1 MKNNLT
7 EELLVSLSADQP
19 SISPKFF
26 YDDIGSHLFDVITL
40 LKEYYPTR
48 TEKWIMDTYQRE
60 IADAVG
66 HCDVLLDLGA
76 GNCAKAS
83 RLFSSLKPK
92 QYRALDISK
101 EYVEAAVTDL
111 QKQFPQIAMSAHAI
125 DLSLPLTFSDIQELR
140 TVFFYPGSSIGN
152 FDPEKADL
160 LFLNLANEC
169 HGNGGLLIGVDLVKD
184 VKTLDLAYNDPLGV
198 TAAFNLNAL
207 LNVNRLI
214 GSNFELQDW
223 EHYAFFNTSLS
234 RIEMHLRALSDVSV
248 TIPGNDG
255 KDHPLSFSAGDL
267 IHTEN
272 SYKYTQENFV
282 EKLRRAGFNDIHCW
296 TDPNQYFLVCF
307 ANAQKSPD

>member
-1 MKNNLT
+1 
-7 EELLVSLSADQP
+7 
-19 SISPKFF
+19 
-26 YDDIGSHLFDVITL
+26 
-40 LKEYYPTR
+40 
-48 TEKWIMDTYQRE
+48 MDTYQRE
-60 IADAVG
+60 IAKAVG

-83 RLFSSLKPK
+83 RLFNSFKPK

-101 EYVEAAVTDL
+101 EYVEAAVADL

-140 TVFFYPGSSIGN
+140 IVFFYPGSSIGN
-152 FDPEKADL
+152 FDPEKADQ

-184 VKTLDLAYNDPLGV
+184 VETLDLAYNDPLGV

-214 GSNFELQDW
+214 GSNFALQDW
-223 EHYAFFNTSLS
+223 EHYAFFNTTLS
-234 RIEMHLRALSDVSV
+234 RIEMHLRSLSDVKV

-255 KDHPLSFSAGDL
+255 KDHLLSFSAGDL

-272 SYKYTQENFV
+272 SYKYTQEDFV
-282 EKLRRAGFNDIHCW
+282 EKLRRAGFNDIQCW
-296 TDPNQYFLVCF
+296 TDPNKYFLVCF
-307 ANAQKSPD
+307 ANAKKSLR

>member
-1 MKNNLT
+1 MKNALT
-7 EELLVSLSADQP
+7 EELLISLSAEKP

-48 TEKWIMDTYQRE
+48 TEKWIMDAYQRE

-92 QYRALDISK
+92 QYQALDISK
-101 EYVEAAVTDL
+101 EYVEAAVNDL

-125 DLSLPLTFSDIQELR
+125 DLSLPLAFPGIQELR

-152 FDPEKADL
+152 FDPEKVDQ
-160 LFLNLANEC
+160 FFINLANEC

-184 VKTLDLAYNDPLGV
+184 VATLNLAYNDPLGV

-214 GSNFELQDW
+214 GSNFALQDW
-223 EHYAFFNTSLS
+223 EHYAFFNTALS
-234 RIEMHLRALSDVSV
+234 RIEMHLRAISDVKV
-248 TIPGNDG
+248 TIPGPGG
-255 KDHPLSFSAGDL
+255 KDHLLSFSAGDL

-272 SYKYTQENFV
+272 SYKYTQEDFV
-282 EKLRRAGFNDIHCW
+282 EKLRRAGFSDIHCW
-296 TDPNQYFLVCF
+296 TDPNKYFLVCF
-307 ANAQKSPD
+307 ANAQKSPG

>member
-1 MKNNLT
+1 MKNTLT
-7 EELLVSLSADQP
+7 EELLVSLSADKP
-19 SISPKFF
+19 FISPKFF

-60 IADAVG
+60 IAEAVG

-83 RLFSSLKPK
+83 RLFNSLKPK

-101 EYVEAAVTDL
+101 EYVEAAVADL

-152 FDPEKADL
+152 FDPEKADQ
-160 LFLNLANEC
+160 FFINLANEC

-184 VKTLDLAYNDPLGV
+184 VETLDLAYNDPLGV

-223 EHYAFFNTSLS
+223 EHYAFFNASLS
-234 RIEMHLRALSDVSV
+234 RIEMHLRALSDVKV

-255 KDHPLSFSAGDL
+255 KDRPLSFSSGDL

-272 SYKYTQENFV
+272 SYKYTQKNFV
-282 EKLRRAGFNDIHCW
+282 EKLRRAGFSDIQCW
-296 TDPNQYFLVCF
+296 TDPNKYFLVCF